1 MVAPMTT
8 PGDAARGMIFTSLAS
23 SPALTHV
30 SDHMALEIVGAGLSL
45 VDGVEGGVRR
55 SGALVDTSVRVGG

>member
-8 PGDAARGMIFTSLAS
+8 PGDAARGMGFTSPAF

-30 SDHMALEIVGAGLSL
+30 SDHMALEILGL
-45 VDGVEGGVRR
+45 
-55 SGALVDTSVRVGG
+55 A